1 MNEIGAKMKNRLV
14 ISIFMLFLVTLA
26 CSLPTPGAPTGQ
38 GQAPGETPQPSA
50 PIIQLPGGTPPSQP
64 VSISE
69 GLASLNS
76 YRTILS
82 ITSVGP
88 KPQDS
93 TTITIETQR
102 LNDKDAQVTHL
113 TSKAIKDGQPSQ
125 DNTDSQIYRIG
136 NDQCSGSG
144 ESWSYESMAPNQ
156 AEMLDMVMSMFSFTP
171 ATYDPVFVTKETVN
185 GIPSNHFS
193 FKVKALGTKSGA
205 NVTINKGDY
214 WLAVDGQY
222 IVKYSLVAET
232 VVDPKTNIFHMETTF
247 EVKEV
252 NQPVTI
258 TFTQACL
265 EAAKATPSASSQNSQ
280 PAPTESSSVVPNPT
294 QASSASAVAGFAGF
308 WDTNFGVM
316 TCGVDGQKVNCTYT
330 HNSGK
335 IEAFMNP
342 DGVSMEGS
350 WFEAPT
356 YKPADHAGRVVMTL
370 SADGNSFTGQWW
382 HGPAGDGGTWTGT
395 RK

>member
-1 MNEIGAKMKNRLV
+1 MKNRMV
-14 ISIFMLFLVTLA
+14 ISLFMLVLITLA

-38 GQAPGETPQPSA
+38 GQAPGETPQPLA
-50 PIIQLPGGTPPSQP
+50 PIIQLPIGGTPPSQP

-88 KPQDS
+88 GLQDS
-93 TTITIETQR
+93 TTIIVETQR
-102 LNDKDAQVTHL
+102 SKDKDAQVTHL
-113 TSKAIKDGQPSQ
+113 TSKTIKDGQPSQ

-144 ESWSYESMAPNQ
+144 DSWSYTSMAPNE
-156 AEMLDMVMSMFSFTP
+156 AEMMDMVTSMFSFTP
-171 ATYDPVFVTKETVN
+171 ATYDPVFVAKETVN

-205 NVTINKGDY
+205 NVTINRGDY

-232 VVDPKTNIFHMETTF
+232 IVDPKTNIFHMETTF

-252 NQPVTI
+252 NQAVTI

-265 EAAKATPSASSQNSQ
+265 DAAKATPSSADSGSQN
-280 PAPTESSSVVPNPT
+280 NR
-294 QASSASAVAGFAGF
+294 QASESPTVTSAPPQAASAIGFAGF

-382 HGPAGDGGTWTGT
+382 YGPNGEGGAWTGT